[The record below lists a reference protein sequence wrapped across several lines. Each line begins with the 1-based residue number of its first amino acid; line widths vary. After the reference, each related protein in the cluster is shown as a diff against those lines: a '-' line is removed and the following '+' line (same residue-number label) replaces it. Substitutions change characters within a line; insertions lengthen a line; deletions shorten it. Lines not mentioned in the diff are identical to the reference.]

1 MSECSTSSLHNMGNA
16 VHTRTNV
23 VRATCNVVGIHVH
36 LLHHDTGK
44 HAVHTTCKRGL
55 RKVHHGSRD
64 VERGG
69 NKCAFIMP

>member
-23 VRATCNVVGIHVH
+23 VHATCNVVGIHVH
-36 LLHHDTGK
+36 LLRHDTGK
-44 HAVHTTCKRGL
+44 HVVHATCKRGL
-55 RKVHHGSRD
+55 CKVHRGPRD
-64 VERGG
+64 AERGG